1 MRTPLKVLVATAAL
15 VVAGATGAVVAQEAL
30 PVRPDNEP
38 ASRPP
43 AAPSGGT
50 GTSSIGSLGGDV
62 TEGRVVGIR
71 PCRIVDTRKAAA
83 GKLEVGAARTFDVR
97 GGGTAFAAQ
106 GGASGGCD
114 IPIDATLVEAT
125 VTAVDAGSGFLR
137 VWPAGDSQPNATFLN
152 YDDAFNV
159 STTGSLALCGAS
171 GNSCISTQDLTAR
184 AFGSPTHLVIDVQ
197 AYVIPSMSVLMN
209 ADGTVVRSSRV
220 ATVQK
225 QATGRYAIAFDR
237 DVTECT
243 YSATVSTPDAGL
255 IDGFATVTN
264 FAGVDTA
271 VFVRTFTAEGVEAD
285 RPFSLDV
292 TC

>member
-1 MRTPLKVLVATAAL
+1 VRTSLKALLAGVAM
-15 VVAGATGAVVAQEAL
+15 VVAGASGAVVAQQVL
-30 PVRPDNEP
+30 PVQPDNEP
-38 ASRPP
+38 VA
-43 AAPSGGT
+43 SGGAA
-50 GTSSIGSLGGDV
+50 TSALGSLGDGV
-62 TEGRVVGIR
+62 TEGRMVGIR

-83 GKLEVGAARTFDVR
+83 GALQVGAARTFDVR

-106 GGASGGCD
+106 GGTAGGCD
-114 IPIDATLVEAT
+114 IPIAATLVEAT

-137 VWPAGDSQPNATFLN
+137 VWPADASQPNATFLN

-159 STTGSLALCGAS
+159 STTGALTLCGSS
-171 GNSCISTQDLTAR
+171 GASCISTQDLTAR

-220 ATVQK
+220 VTVQK
-225 QATGRYAIAFDR
+225 QATGRYAVAFDR
-237 DVTECT
+237 DVRECT

-264 FAGVDTA
+264 FASSDAA
-271 VFVRTFTAEGVEAD
+271 VFVRTFAADGAEAD